1 MCAVKQPRKERM
13 LMNVYWIKMSV
24 FVTRYMV
31 CCAFVKK
38 QTMYERKMNML
49 KEIFK
54 YSHTF
59 FNWSVNSLQ
68 QVPFSKFFF
77 TSHGRI
83 QDGQYEMWP
92 DRVSGF

>member
-1 MCAVKQPRKERM
+1 MCAVKQSRKERM
-13 LMNVYWIKMSV
+13 LMSVYWIKMSV
-24 FVTRYMV
+24 FVTRYMEHWG
-31 CCAFVKK
+31 FVRK
-38 QTMYERKMNML
+38 QTLWKKNEYVERNIQIL
-49 KEIFK
+49 
-54 YSHTF
+54 TF

-83 QDGQYEMWP
+83 QDGQYELWP